1 MSCEHKVKE
10 EVLHRARGR
19 KKKKK
24 NERDERVLDEKE
36 GEMNQK

>member
-19 KKKKK
+19 KKKKT
-24 NERDERVLDEKE
+24 ERDERVLDEKE